1 MKASLL
7 SFAFF
12 LTFLTCTFLIHTK
25 AFAQAGITASPAKL
39 YYQLPP
45 GATSSEKLTVT
56 NPNSIN
62 LEVGVSMGD
71 WEYDEKGENRLLD
84 PGTLKTSCA
93 AWIKILPGSFFT
105 LIPNERKE
113 LLVDLSIPE
122 NADTSI
128 PVRTAMLY
136 LTQLN
141 PGDLKA
147 QNGAS
152 LKVSVRMGIKVYHS
166 FSTNNERD
174 VEVINFTDKKEIQ
187 KDSKTGKSTEL
198 SLLEINMENTGKIWL
213 EGKVSWEL
221 LNQGTGEKT
230 KLQDL
235 SFLSLP
241 GDKRIMQQVL
251 PADLKKGN
259 YFATAMI
266 NYGDKEELKIV
277 ELEFAHY

>member
-7 SFAFF
+7 SFVFF
-12 LTFLTCTFLIHTK
+12 LTVLTCTFLTHTK

-45 GATSSEKLTVT
+45 GTSGAEKLTVI

-71 WEYDEKGENRLLD
+71 WAYDEKGENRLLD

-93 AWIKILPGSFFT
+93 TWIKILPGAFFT
-105 LIPNERKE
+105 LAPNERKE
-113 LLVDLSIPE
+113 LLVDLAIPE

-128 PVRTAMLY
+128 PVRTAMIY

-141 PGDLKA
+141 PGDMKA

-166 FSTNNERD
+166 FSSNNERD

-198 SLLEINMENTGKIWL
+198 SLLEINIENTGKIWL
-213 EGKVSWEL
+213 EGKVNWEL

-251 PADLKKGN
+251 PADLKNGK

-277 ELEFAHY
+277 ELEFAH

>member
-1 MKASLL
+1 MKATLL
-7 SFAFF
+7 SFVFL
-12 LTFLTCTFLIHTK
+12 LTFLTYTFLTPTE

-45 GATSSEKLTVT
+45 GTAGTEKITVI
-56 NPNSIN
+56 NPNSMN
-62 LEVGVSMGD
+62 LEVGISMGD
-71 WEYDEKGENRLLD
+71 WEYDEKGENRLSD

-93 AWIKILPGSFFT
+93 AWIKILPGSYFT
-105 LIPNERKE
+105 LVPNERKE
-113 LLVDLSIPE
+113 LLVDLAIPE
-122 NADTSI
+122 NADTNI
-128 PVRTAMLY
+128 PVRTAMIY

-141 PGDLKA
+141 PGDLKT

-166 FSTNNERD
+166 FSQNYERD
-174 VEVINFTDKKEIQ
+174 VEVINFTDKKEIH
-187 KDSKTGKSTEL
+187 KDIKTGKSTEL

-213 EGKVSWEL
+213 EGKVNWEL

-251 PADLKKGN
+251 PANLKKGK

-266 NYGDKEELKIV
+266 NYGDKEELKII
-277 ELEFAHY
+277 ELEFAH